1 MFVDAHKGGLF
12 INCMV
17 NNLAYWDYHRPNGF
31 TALKYTPKGSNVSE
45 KIQTSTE
52 GYLSLM
58 NLLTNSFIESS
69 KQKNQ
74 SKPVQSL
81 VSPTTDSN
89 LEESFV
95 ESILGTRA

>member
-1 MFVDAHKGGLF
+1 
-12 INCMV
+12 
-17 NNLAYWDYHRPNGF
+17 
-31 TALKYTPKGSNVSE
+31 
-45 KIQTSTE
+45 
-52 GYLSLM
+52 M

-74 SKPVQSL
+74 SKPVQSF